1 VDRKWSVHRPNDEID
16 PDRRSSLA
24 CSGVIVQNPWEAAE
38 TVPQTE
44 YANGASQRSEVQMTT
59 TIAELIEQRFGLPSE
74 AGHDTP
80 AEGELAAI
88 LSHRTHRRY
97 TDAPIS
103 EDLMQQIL
111 AAGLSAPAK
120 SDLQQVAILR
130 VENADI
136 RHAIAELLPSMPW
149 VAQAARF
156 LVVCGDSRRIR
167 RICELRD
174 IPFAN
179 DYLDAF
185 FNATT
190 DAALVLQN
198 LIRAASAAGL
208 GACPISVIRN
218 HATRIAELLAL
229 PDYVFPLAGLCLG
242 WPSREGFV
250 SLRLPMALTVHVDR
264 YNDTYLAAEIDGY
277 DRRRDARHSIPE
289 NDWRQVERFGKP
301 SFYGWSED
309 KARQVSAP
317 ERQDFGAFIR
327 RQGFKLD

>member
-1 VDRKWSVHRPNDEID
+1 
-16 PDRRSSLA
+16 
-24 CSGVIVQNPWEAAE
+24 
-38 TVPQTE
+38 
-44 YANGASQRSEVQMTT
+44 MTK
-59 TIAELIEQRFGLPSE
+59 TIADLIEQRFGLPSE

-97 TDAPIS
+97 ADTPVS
-103 EDLMQQIL
+103 EDLMQQVL

-120 SDLQQVAILR
+120 SDLQQVAIVR
-130 VENADI
+130 VENA
-136 RHAIAELLPSMPW
+136 RLRQAIAELLPSMPW
-149 VAQAARF
+149 VAQAPRF

-179 DYLDAF
+179 DHLDAF
-185 FNATT
+185 FNATA

-208 GACPISVIRN
+208 GVCPISVVRN
-218 HATRIAELLAL
+218 HAKRIAELLAL
-229 PDYVFPLAGLCLG
+229 PDHVFPLAGLCLG
-242 WPSREGFV
+242 WPSQEGYV
-250 SLRLPMALTVHVDR
+250 SLRLPMTLTVHVDR
-264 YNDTYLAAEIDGY
+264 YDDTNLAAEIDGY
-277 DRRRDARHSIPE
+277 DRRRNARRSIPE
-289 NDWRQVERFGKP
+289 NDWRHVERFGRP

-309 KARQVSAP
+309 KARQVSVP